1 MEPVVQNITY
11 RPPVTGTDEDNPTF
25 TEGGTQ
31 VGGNSTLLTA
41 DMTSQQLLEG
51 ILIELKKI
59 NLRQQEAFEETV
71 KDEDV

>member
-1 MEPVVQNITY
+1 MEPAVKHITY
-11 RPPVTGTDEDNPTF
+11 LPTITGTDGDNPTF

-41 DMTSQQLLEG
+41 DMGTQQLLEG

-59 NLRQQEAFEETV
+59 NLRQEEAFEETV